1 MGIYLKMSMAY
12 LKKNKLRTLL
22 LILGVALGVSLI
34 FGTSVIKESQAN
46 NDVKAI
52 YKLYGGYHLEF
63 SDLKE
68 SDIEKVSKDEDVEK
82 ITTVENLGNIV
93 DEKGN
98 SFPLKSADKNYINNK
113 SGKLAKGR
121 LPKNKDEIVM
131 EEDALEAMNIP
142 DKLNSTLTFKI
153 KKKYKD
159 SQGNNK
165 IYTEDKKF
173 KLVGIIEKP
182 KGFYDFYDIN
192 IPFEAF
198 TYGNSENNNVIPQ
211 NIITYNSVLTLKSG
225 WQNIDGQ
232 ANRIIGENNLKEVT
246 YTPNMP
252 LVRQLMDKKIEKE
265 DPGAFKREILIII
278 TAAIFV
284 FNLFNI
290 TLNETIEEMGMLR
303 LIGANKRSVRRMIM
317 YQGVIIMVLGII
329 LGLIFGIAFS
339 YVGISNFNFSQYK
352 EAGIKPEL
360 YVSSANI
367 IKAIITG
374 AFSVFASCIIPI
386 YKVGKISVIEST
398 KQSDRFKSYGGSFGL
413 VKLFSKIF
421 GFYGFMGLKNIGR
434 NKSRAFI
441 SIISIALGGY
451 VFLTTFSSMQNEVN
465 DKIADMQKRYDI
477 TIGFGPNSD
486 LDVVKY
492 SDNDVNKLKNIKG
505 VKNINAVQVANG
517 FFDYKNYEVNKNF
530 TNISETQ
537 EKDKMEYEMDL
548 KLYGNDYINS
558 TLKNFVQEGNIN
570 DLGKVTNNYAN
581 VAVYN
586 YFYDENDPD
595 NKKNVFNNL
604 KIGDILT
611 IKVPTTKD
619 NETVYK
625 ESKVRVCAI
634 LTSDWM
640 SKGDGS
646 LGRNFEVITSNSH
659 AKDITG
665 EKKYTKLGI
674 NLVNPN
680 DKTVNKKV
688 EEVSNSIQ
696 LSQFESKL
704 SFNEMQEDSSKDY
717 MKTQIAT
724 IILVLIIAGINIF
737 CTIKTNLLIRKKE
750 ISTLRA
756 LGMSVKNMKKMIA
769 FEALSYAILSFI
781 IALIPSI
788 VNLIKFVNL
797 NNNAYKN
804 YGIDSFMPFTFPVKE
819 SIVFFVITV
828 AVCLIAVVTSSRD
841 LKNMNIIDGIKDN
854 D

>member
-68 SDIEKVSKDEDVEK
+68 YDIEKVSKDEDVEK

-98 SFPLKSADKNYINNK
+98 SFPIKSADKNYINNK

-131 EEDALEAMNIP
+131 EEDALESMNIP

-339 YVGISNFNFSQYK
+339 YVGISNFNLSQYK

-492 SDNDVNKLKNIKG
+492 SDNDVNKLKNING

-804 YGIDSFMPFTFPVKE
+804 YGIDSFMSFTFPVKE

>member
-34 FGTSVIKESQAN
+34 FGTSVIKESQSN

-63 SDLKE
+63 SDLKK
-68 SDIEKVSKDEDVEK
+68 SDIEKVSKVEDVEK

-113 SGKLAKGR
+113 SGKLVKGR

-131 EEDALEAMNIP
+131 EEEALEAMNIP

-159 SQGNNK
+159 LQRNNK

-173 KLVGIIEKP
+173 KLVGIIGKP
-182 KGFYDFYDIN
+182 KGFYDFYEIN

-198 TYGNSENNNVIPQ
+198 TYGNSENNNIIPQ
-211 NIITYNSVLTLKSG
+211 NIITYNSVLALKCG

-232 ANRIIGENNLKEVT
+232 ANTIIGENNLKEVT

-252 LVRQLMDKKIEKE
+252 LERQLMEKKIEKE
-265 DPGAFKREILIII
+265 NSGALEREILIII

-290 TLNETIEEMGMLR
+290 TLNETIEEMSMLR

-317 YQGVIIMVLGII
+317 YQGLIIMTLGII
-329 LGLIFGIAFS
+329 LGFIFGFVFS
-339 YVGISNFNFSQYK
+339 YVGISNFNLSKYN

-360 YVSSANI
+360 YVSSANM

-386 YKVGKISVIEST
+386 YKVGKISVIESS
-398 KQSDRFKSYGGSFGL
+398 KQSERFKSYGGSFGL
-413 VKLFSKIF
+413 GKFFSKIF
-421 GFYGFMGLKNIGR
+421 GFYGFMGLKNIVR

-451 VFLTTFSSMQNEVN
+451 IFLNTFSSMQNEVS
-465 DKIADMQKRYDI
+465 DKIAEMHERYDI

-492 SDNDVNKLKNIKG
+492 TENDVNKLKTLNG
-505 VKNINAVQVANG
+505 VKTINAVQVAKG
-517 FFDYKNYEVNKNF
+517 FFDYKNYDVNKNF
-530 TNISETQ
+530 TNIGESQ

-558 TLKNFVQEGNIN
+558 TLINFAQEGNIN

-586 YFYDENDPD
+586 YFYDENDPG
-595 NKKNVFNNL
+595 NKKNVFTNL

-611 IKVPTTKD
+611 IRVPKTQD
-619 NETVYK
+619 NENVYK

-634 LTSDWM
+634 LKSDWM

-659 AKDITG
+659 AKDLTG

-781 IALIPSI
+781 IALIPS
-788 VNLIKFVNL
+788 VASLTKFVNW

-804 YGIDSFMPFTFPVKE
+804 YGIDSFMSFALPVKE

-828 AVCLIAVVTSSRD
+828 AVCLIAVVTSSRH
-841 LKNMNIIDGIKDN
+841 LKSMNIIDAIKDN

>member
-339 YVGISNFNFSQYK
+339 YVGISNFNLSQYK

-360 YVSSANI
+360 YVSYANI

-386 YKVGKISVIEST
+386 YKVGKISIIEST

-492 SDNDVNKLKNIKG
+492 SDNDVNKLKNING

-548 KLYGNDYINS
+548 KLYGNNYINS

-595 NKKNVFNNL
+595 NKKNIFNNL

-665 EKKYTKLGI
+665 EKQYTKLGI

-804 YGIDSFMPFTFPVKE
+804 YGIDSFMSFTFPVKE

>member
-339 YVGISNFNFSQYK
+339 YVGISNFNLSQYK

-360 YVSSANI
+360 YVSYANI

-386 YKVGKISVIEST
+386 YKVGKISIIEST

-492 SDNDVNKLKNIKG
+492 SDNDVNKLKNING

-548 KLYGNDYINS
+548 KLYGNNYINS

-595 NKKNVFNNL
+595 NKKNIFNNL

-804 YGIDSFMPFTFPVKE
+804 YGIDSFMSFTFPVKE

>member
-339 YVGISNFNFSQYK
+339 YVGISNFNLSQYK

-505 VKNINAVQVANG
+505 VKNINGVQVANG

>member
-34 FGTSVIKESQAN
+34 FGTSVIKESQVN

-68 SDIEKVSKDEDVEK
+68 SDIKKVSKDEDVEK

-98 SFPLKSADKNYINNK
+98 SFPLKSADKNYMESK
-113 SGKLAKGR
+113 SGKLTKGR

-182 KGFYDFYDIN
+182 EGFYDFYDIN

-198 TYGNSENNNVIPQ
+198 TYGNSEKNNIIPQ

-232 ANRIIGENNLKEVT
+232 ANRIIGENNLKEVA

-317 YQGVIIMVLGII
+317 YQGAIIMALGII
-329 LGLIFGIAFS
+329 LGIIFGVAFS
-339 YVGISNFNFSQYK
+339 YVGISNFNLSQYK

-398 KQSDRFKSYGGSFGL
+398 KQSDKFKSYGGSFGL
-413 VKLFSKIF
+413 GKLFSKIF

-492 SDNDVNKLKNIKG
+492 SDNDVNKLKNING

-548 KLYGNDYINS
+548 KLYENDYINS

-595 NKKNVFNNL
+595 NKKNVFTNL

-611 IKVPTTKD
+611 IKVPTTQD

-646 LGRNFEVITSNSH
+646 LGRNFEVIASNSH
-659 AKDITG
+659 AKDLTG

-717 MKTQIAT
+717 MKTQIST

-788 VNLIKFVNL
+788 ANLIKFVNL

-804 YGIDSFMPFTFPVKE
+804 YGIDSFMSFTFPVKE

>member
-98 SFPLKSADKNYINNK
+98 SFPLKSADKNYMESK

-173 KLVGIIEKP
+173 KLVGVIEKP
-182 KGFYDFYDIN
+182 EGFYDFYDIN

-198 TYGNSENNNVIPQ
+198 TYGSSEDNNIIPQ
-211 NIITYNSVLTLKSG
+211 NIVTYNSVLTLKSG

-232 ANRIIGENNLKEVT
+232 ANRIIGENNLKDVA

-252 LVRQLMDKKIEKE
+252 LVRQLMNKKIEKE

-329 LGLIFGIAFS
+329 LGIIFGVAFS
-339 YVGISNFNFSQYK
+339 YVGISNFNLSQYK

-367 IKAIITG
+367 MKAIITG
-374 AFSVFASCIIPI
+374 SFSVFASCIIPI

-413 VKLFSKIF
+413 GKLFSKIF

-492 SDNDVNKLKNIKG
+492 SDNDVNKLKNING
-505 VKNINAVQVANG
+505 IKNINAVQVANG

-530 TNISETQ
+530 TNIGETQ

-595 NKKNVFNNL
+595 NKKNVFTNL

-804 YGIDSFMPFTFPVKE
+804 YGIDSFMSFTFPVKE

>member
-68 SDIEKVSKDEDVEK
+68 SDIKKVSKDEDVEK

-98 SFPLKSADKNYINNK
+98 LFPLKSADKNYMESK

-232 ANRIIGENNLKEVT
+232 ANRIIGENNLKDVA

-252 LVRQLMDKKIEKE
+252 LVRQLMNKKIEKE

-329 LGLIFGIAFS
+329 LGIIFGVAFS
-339 YVGISNFNFSQYK
+339 YVGISNFNLSQYK

-492 SDNDVNKLKNIKG
+492 SDNDVNKLKNING

-804 YGIDSFMPFTFPVKE
+804 YGIDSFMSFTFPVKE

>member
-1 MGIYLKMSMAY
+1 MGIYLKMSLAY
-12 LKKNKLRTLL
+12 LKKNKLRTSLL
-22 LILGVALGVSLI
+22 TLGVALGVALI
-34 FGTSVIKESQAN
+34 FGTSVIKDSQHN
-46 NDVKAI
+46 NDVAAI

-63 SDLKE
+63 NDLKD
-68 SDIEKVSKDEDVEK
+68 SDTKKISKDEGIEE

-98 SFPLKSADKNYINNK
+98 SFPLKSADEDYVKSK
-113 SGKLAKGR
+113 SGKLSKGR
-121 LPKNKDEIVM
+121 FPKNNNEIVM
-131 EEDALEAMNIP
+131 EKDALEAMNIP
-142 DKLNSTLTFKI
+142 DKLNSTLNFTI

-165 IYTEDKKF
+165 IYTEDRKF

-182 KGFYDFYDIN
+182 EGFYDFYDIN

-198 TYGNSENNNVIPQ
+198 TYGNNEKDNIIPQ
-211 NIITYNSVLTLKSG
+211 NTITYNSVLTLNSG
-225 WQNIDGQ
+225 WQSIDGQ
-232 ANRIIGENNLKEVT
+232 ANRIMGENNLKEAT

-252 LVRQLMDKKIEKE
+252 LVRQLMNKKIEKE
-265 DPGAFKREILIII
+265 DPGAYKREILIII

-303 LIGANKRSVRRMIM
+303 LIGANKRNVRRMIM
-317 YQGVIIMVLGII
+317 YQGLIIMVAGII
-329 LGLIFGIAFS
+329 LGLIFGVAFS
-339 YVGISNFNFSQYK
+339 YVGINNFNLSLYE
-352 EAGIKPEL
+352 EALMKPKL
-360 YVSSANI
+360 YVSSQNI

-374 AFSVFASCIIPI
+374 TFSVFASCIIPI
-386 YKVGKISVIEST
+386 YKVGKISSVEAT
-398 KQSDRFKSYGGSFGL
+398 KQSDRFKNGGRSFGL
-413 VKLFSKIF
+413 GKLFNKIF

-451 VFLTTFSSMQNEVN
+451 VFLTTFSSMQNEVDN
-465 DKIADMQKRYDI
+465 KIADMQKRYDI

-492 SDNDVNKLKNIKG
+492 TDNDVNKLKNIDG
-505 VKNINAVQVANG
+505 VKDINPVQVANG
-517 FFDYKNYEVNKNF
+517 FFDFKNYEVNKDF
-530 TNISETQ
+530 TILSQ
-537 EKDKMEYEMDL
+537 VKEKDKMEYEMDL
-548 KLYGNDYINS
+548 KLYGNDYINN

-570 DLGKVTNNYAN
+570 DLGKVTNNYPN

-586 YFYDENDPD
+586 YFYDENNPD
-595 NKKNVFNNL
+595 DNKNVFTNL

-611 IKVPTTKD
+611 IKVPITEN

-634 LTSDWM
+634 LKSDWM
-640 SKGDGS
+640 SMGDGS
-646 LGRNFEVITSNSH
+646 LGRNFEIVTSNNHS
-659 AKDITG
+659 KYLTG

-674 NLVNPN
+674 NLENYS
-680 DKTVNKKV
+680 DKSVNKKV

-704 SFNEMQEDSSKDY
+704 SFNEMQKNSSKDY
-717 MKTQIAT
+717 MKTQIST
-724 IILVLIIAGINIF
+724 ITLVLIIAGINIF

-788 VNLIKFVNL
+788 TNLIKFVNW

-804 YGIDSFMPFTFPVKE
+804 YGIENFMSFTFPLKE
-819 SIVFFVITV
+819 SMIFFIITV
-828 AVCLIAVVTSSRD
+828 GVCLIAVVTSSRD